1 MVAAA
6 VGGAA
11 LAGSVAS
18 SAMSS
23 SAAGKAADA
32 QSQSAADANQLQ
44 RDIYEQNRDLLNPF
58 VNFGT
63 SGMNALA
70 YRLGLGGV
78 GPNGQAVG
86 TQQTYD
92 QIRQELLPQ
101 FQGQGQGAGG
111 GNSPPDLNSL
121 LRTGADRGYSDAQ
134 WKYDPGRQQWGYE
147 LTYQGGGDAGNP
159 YTKWFGA
166 DSAGGSDASGAL
178 DEAGL
183 EAAIQQRLRQ
193 QQAAQAGAQSDP
205 MYGSLL
211 DTYREYKPFSAADF
225 QVDPGYAF
233 RQSEGEKAIE
243 RMAAAR
249 GGLNSGRAAKDLAS
263 YNSGLASQEY
273 QNAYGR
279 YNNDYLTGFN
289 AFNTNQN
296 NIYNRLMGVT
306 GVGQSSASAVAGV
319 GNNYA
324 NQVSNN
330 TLQAGSAA
338 SAGIV
343 GQQNA
348 LNSGIGGVTNALTGY
363 LGSRPQGTS
372 GYSGQFQSAAGVP
385 SIGSGQGPYGYY

>member
-11 LAGSVAS
+11 IAGGLAS
-18 SAMSS
+18 SAMSAD
-23 SAAGKAADA
+23 AAGDAASA
-32 QSQSAADANQLQ
+32 QAGSAADANQLQ
-44 RDIYEQNRDLLNPF
+44 RDIYEQNRDILNPY

-78 GPNGQAVG
+78 GPNGQTVG

-92 QIRQELLPQ
+92 QIRQELMPQ
-101 FQGQGQGAGG
+101 FQGQGGGAS
-111 GNSPPDLNSL
+111 GNNPPSL
-121 LRTGADRGYSDAQ
+121 RDMGIQSGLDAT
-134 WKYDPGRQQWGYE
+134 WGYDPYKQKWGYQVKA
-147 LTYQGGGDAGNP
+147 TTGGDADMP
-159 YTKWFGA
+159 YTYWRYADDYQPGGGA
-166 DSAGGSDASGAL
+166 NSGAL

-183 EAAIQQRLRQ
+183 EAAIQQRLQQ
-193 QQAAQAGAQSDP
+193 QQAAQAGAQNDP

-211 DTYREYKPFSAADF
+211 DTYREYKPFSTADF

-249 GGLNSGRAAKDLAS
+249 GGLNSGRAAKDLAA

-306 GVGQSSASAVAGV
+306 GVGQSSASAIAGV

-330 TLQAGSAA
+330 TLQAGNAA
-338 SAGIV
+338 AAGIV

-348 LNSGIGGVTNALTGY
+348 INSGIGSVTNALTNY
-363 LGSRPQGTS
+363 AANRPQGTS
-372 GYSGQFQSAAGVP
+372 GYSGAFQPAAGVGGLN
-385 SIGSGQGPYGYY
+385 SGSGVNGWW

>member
-6 VGGAA
+6 VGVGTAV
-11 LAGSVAS
+11 AGVAG

-23 SAAGKAADA
+23 SAAGSAANA
-32 QSQSAADANQLQ
+32 QAQSAADANQLQ
-44 RDIYEQNRDLLNPF
+44 RDIYEQNRDILTPY

-78 GPNGQAVG
+78 SPTGQTIG

-101 FQGQGQGAGG
+101 FQGQGQGSNGNNPPSLRELGIQDGVDATWGYDPQKQKWGYQVKSTSGG
-111 GNSPPDLNSL
+111 D
-121 LRTGADRGYSDAQ
+121 SDMPYTY
-134 WKYDPGRQQWGYE
+134 WKYADG
-147 LTYQGGGDAGNP
+147 YQGGNG
-159 YTKWFGA
+159 T
-166 DSAGGSDASGAL
+166 SSGTVN
-178 DEAGL
+178 EAGL
-183 EAAIQQRLRQ
+183 EAAIQQRLQQ
-193 QQAAQAGAQSDP
+193 QQAAQTGAQNDP
-205 MYGSLL
+205 LYGSLL
-211 DTYREYKPFSAADF
+211 DTYQQYKPFSAADF

-249 GGLNSGRAAKDLAS
+249 GGLNSGRAAKDLAA

-306 GVGQSSASAVAGV
+306 GVGQSSASAIAGV

-330 TLQAGSAA
+330 TLQAGNAA
-338 SAGIV
+338 AAGIV

-348 LNSGIGGVTNALTGY
+348 INSGIGSVTNALTGY
-363 LGSRPQGTS
+363 AANRPQGTS
-372 GYSGQFQSAAGVP
+372 GYSGAFQSTAGVGGL
-385 SIGSGQGPYGYY
+385 SSGSGVNGWW

>member
-6 VGGAA
+6 VGVGSAV
-11 LAGSVAS
+11 AGVAG

-44 RDIYEQNRDLLNPF
+44 REIYDQNQSNLLPF
-58 VNFGT
+58 MNFGT

-70 YRLGLGGV
+70 YRLGLGGTSPTGQTV
-78 GPNGQAVG
+78 GG
-86 TQQTYD
+86 QQTYD

-101 FQGQGQGAGG
+101 FQGQGGSSSGNPPSPQELGIQAGVDTTWGYDPLKQKWGYQVKSTSG
-111 GNSPPDLNSL
+111 GD
-121 LRTGADRGYSDAQ
+121 SDMPYTY
-134 WKYDPGRQQWGYE
+134 WKYADG
-147 LTYQGGGDAGNP
+147 YQGGG
-159 YTKWFGA
+159 
-166 DSAGGSDASGAL
+166 SGGTN
-178 DEAGL
+178 EAGL

-193 QQAAQAGAQSDP
+193 QQAAQAGAQKDP
-205 MYGSLL
+205 LYGSLL
-211 DTYREYKPFSAADF
+211 DTFKEYKPFSTADF

-233 RQSEGEKAIE
+233 RQAQGEQAIE

-306 GVGQSSASAVAGV
+306 GVGQSSASALAGV

-330 TLQAGSAA
+330 TLQAGNAA
-338 SAGIV
+338 AAGIV

-348 LNSGIGGVTNALTGY
+348 INSGIGSVTNALTGY
-363 LGSRPQGTS
+363 AANRQQGTS
-372 GYSGQFQSAAGVP
+372 GYSGAFQPTSGVGGL
-385 SIGSGQGPYGYY
+385 SSGQGNNGWW

>member
-6 VGGAA
+6 VGVGTAV
-11 LAGSVAS
+11 AGVAG

-23 SAAGKAADA
+23 SAAGSAADA
-32 QSQSAADANQLQ
+32 QAQSAADANQLQ
-44 RDIYEQNRDLLNPF
+44 RDIYEQNRDVLNPF

-78 GPNGQAVG
+78 GPNGQTVG

-92 QIRQELLPQ
+92 QIRQELMPQ
-101 FQGQGQGAGG
+101 FQGQGGGAS
-111 GNSPPDLNSL
+111 GNNPPSL
-121 LRTGADRGYSDAQ
+121 RDMGIQSGMDAT
-134 WKYDPGRQQWGYE
+134 WGYDPYKQKWGYQVK
-147 LTYQGGGDAGNP
+147 TTTGGDADMP
-159 YTKWFGA
+159 YSYWRYA
-166 DSAGGSDASGAL
+166 DDYQPGGGGSGAL

-183 EAAIQQRLRQ
+183 EAAIQQRLQQ
-193 QQAAQAGAQSDP
+193 QQAAQAGAQNDP

-211 DTYREYKPFSAADF
+211 DTYREYKPFSTADF

-249 GGLNSGRAAKDLAS
+249 GGLNSGRAAKDLAA

-306 GVGQSSASAVAGV
+306 GVGQSSASAIAGV

-330 TLQAGSAA
+330 TLQAGNAA
-338 SAGIV
+338 AAGIV

-348 LNSGIGGVTNALTGY
+348 INSGIGSVTNALTGY
-363 LGSRPQGTS
+363 AANRPQGTS
-372 GYSGQFQSAAGVP
+372 GYSGAFQPTSGVGGL
-385 SIGSGQGPYGYY
+385 SSGSGVNGWW